1 MFLLGFMTPF
11 HLFSATRECPASPA
25 GTGKGRQQ
33 TEAPEQLLSLMAK
46 SVHANSNWNH
56 LFLPSRVWAPGR
68 LGVGPVKRPGHN
80 EVTMECGSE

>member
-33 TEAPEQLLSLMAK
+33 TEAPEQLLSLMAEERTRE
-46 SVHANSNWNH
+46 
-56 LFLPSRVWAPGR
+56 LQLEPSLSPVSS
-68 LGVGPVKRPGHN
+68 LGAWETRGGACEEAR
-80 EVTMECGSE
+80 T